1 MVTIPLSRFKE
12 LEKIEV
18 EFNKR
23 KEGEWWCGYQHAYMY
38 HTYTLSERDEIIE
51 RLIYDVKSLT
61 SQISELKSKK
71 RRWI

>member
-23 KEGEWWCGYQHAYMY
+23 KEGEWWCGYDNMYLY
-38 HTYTLSERDEIIE
+38 HTYTLSERDELIE
-51 RLIYDVKSLT
+51 RLIQDIKDLT
-61 SQISELKSKK
+61 IKLETKK